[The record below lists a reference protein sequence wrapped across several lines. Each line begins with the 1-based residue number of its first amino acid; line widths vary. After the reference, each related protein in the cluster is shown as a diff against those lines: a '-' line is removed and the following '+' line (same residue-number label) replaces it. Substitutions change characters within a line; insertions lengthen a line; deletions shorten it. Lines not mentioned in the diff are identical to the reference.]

1 MPPPSVAPASHWP
14 GKRTSNSPSRGYTK
28 SHKINP
34 CYYATTLAQQ
44 TANRRLPKMQ
54 RMEVEQPQKENSKE
68 MIEITIKEF
77 MEAAHQYLFGLR
89 LESQP
94 ALIAVQ
100 ARQVR

>member
-1 MPPPSVAPASHWP
+1 
-14 GKRTSNSPSRGYTK
+14 
-28 SHKINP
+28 
-34 CYYATTLAQQ
+34 
-44 TANRRLPKMQ
+44 MQ
-54 RMEVEQPQKENSKE
+54 HMEVEQPQKENSKE